1 MKNITKNK
9 YQFVESKY
17 KFNNSKK
24 SIEIESECFKE
35 FFPYINILYLI
46 GIILTI
52 LIIGLIICFC
62 YLQSKQLEYNE
73 YEGKKNHNSLQN

>member
-35 FFPYINILYLI
+35 FFPYINITLKNCCNKKLYI
-46 GIILTI
+46 
-52 LIIGLIICFC
+52 
-62 YLQSKQLEYNE
+62 
-73 YEGKKNHNSLQN
+73 KKIVFFF

>member
-24 SIEIESECFKE
+24 SIAIESECFKE
-35 FFPYINILYLI
+35 FFPYINMKAKKT
-46 GIILTI
+46 TI
-52 LIIGLIICFC
+52 LFKILILKREF
-62 YLQSKQLEYNE
+62 
-73 YEGKKNHNSLQN
+73 SLQEMKTI